1 MTFYFIWMA
10 SYLKKTDLHIKC
22 LHPYPIALR
31 LREFIYHTNYILC
44 ICDSINL
51 MVVMFPLICWLFWN
65 LRIWFFKI
73 LFSSRTANLKI
84 IFFFSL
90 TGTVLAFK
98 GFPTTFSG
106 CQNMPEVRFYL
117 THFFQY
123 KTYQEFLKL
132 SSPSNGLQPY
142 TLFFQFNFLY
152 FK

>member
-1 MTFYFIWMA
+1 MSASISDCPSTKGVYLPYKLYLVYLWFHQLDGCYFNLLIV
-10 SYLKKTDLHIKC
+10 LKF
-22 LHPYPIALR
+22 
-31 LREFIYHTNYILC
+31 E
-44 ICDSINL
+44 NL
-51 MVVMFPLICWLFWN
+51 IFLNTI
-65 LRIWFFKI
+65 FFQNGK
-73 LFSSRTANLKI
+73 FKNN
-84 IFFFSL
+84 FFFSL